1 MLFSNDYNQ
10 LKLLNQNSSSVT
22 YSSSFKIDDILNNN
36 NKSEKINFSKIL
48 NENFNSKRIDDGL
61 IKVVNNNCDKTV
73 NQQDFNHQYLL
84 NNSLYLNHHQV
95 PSASTAIMNEK
106 ILHNL
111 EKQHLK
117 DQVCCSVPEEQNF
130 KKSEKMRRKNEKKK
144 CSVIFKFKKKNFF
157 FFN

>member
-10 LKLLNQNSSSVT
+10 LKLLNQNSSSAVT

-36 NKSEKINFSKIL
+36 KSEKINFSKII
-48 NENFNSKRIDDGL
+48 NENFNSKRIEDSL
-61 IKVVNNNCDKTV
+61 IKVNNNCDKTV

-95 PSASTAIMNEK
+95 PSASAAIRNEQ

-111 EKQHLK
+111 EKQQHLK
-117 DQVCCSVPEEQNF
+117 DQVCCSVSEEQNF

-144 CSVIFKFKKKNFF
+144 CSVFLNL
-157 FFN
+157 